1 MCLVSG
7 GRFSRCAGSPKR
19 RAMKR
24 VVVLLATM
32 ALAILAASADV
43 AELTSP
49 VKQTVLGI
57 SLRQPRAGR

>member
-7 GRFSRCAGSPKR
+7 SRFSRCAGSLKR

-24 VVVLLATM
+24 VVMLLATM
-32 ALAILAASADV
+32 VLAILAASADV

-49 VKQTVLGI
+49 VQQTVLGI